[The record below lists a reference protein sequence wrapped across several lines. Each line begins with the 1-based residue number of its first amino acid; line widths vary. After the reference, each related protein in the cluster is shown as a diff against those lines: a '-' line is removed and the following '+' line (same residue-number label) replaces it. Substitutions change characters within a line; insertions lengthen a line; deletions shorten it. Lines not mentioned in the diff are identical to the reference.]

1 MLFNWLRLTDQ
12 QCIAHLNVL
21 RTQPKKTRIDESLL
35 EWYFEL
41 AVVQIS
47 GRTVNKVVARFND
60 GRLLRGI
67 TFDFDPSRDH
77 FHVIQAGA
85 APGTK
90 PADVQL
96 ADLKAV
102 FFVKDFEGD
111 PKHEERKEF
120 DPNKPPLGRKIRV
133 VFKDGETLVGVTPGY
148 QSGRAGFFLL
158 PADKESNAERCYVVA
173 GSAQSII
180 FT

>member
-1 MLFNWLRLTDQ
+1 M
-12 QCIAHLNVL
+12 
-21 RTQPKKTRIDESLL
+21 
-35 EWYFEL
+35 
-41 AVVQIS
+41 
-47 GRTVNKVVARFND
+47 NKVVARFKD

-67 TFDFDPSRDH
+67 TFDFDPSRDN
-77 FHVIQAGA
+77 FHVIEAGA
-85 APGTK
+85 GPGTS
-90 PADVQL
+90 PSDVQL

-102 FFVKDFEGD
+102 FFVRKFEGN

-120 DPNKPPLGRKIRV
+120 DPNKPPLGRRIRV

-158 PADKESNAERCYVVA
+158 PADKASNAERCYVVSS
-173 GSAQSII
+173 SAQSIN